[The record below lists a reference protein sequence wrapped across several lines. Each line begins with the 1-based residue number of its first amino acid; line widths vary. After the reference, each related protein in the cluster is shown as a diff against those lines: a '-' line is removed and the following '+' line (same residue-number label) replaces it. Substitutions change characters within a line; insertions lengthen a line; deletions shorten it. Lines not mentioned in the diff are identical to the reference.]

1 MAKNKGAPQNLIP
14 QSKRT
19 KEEQKRIATMGGI
32 KSGEVR
38 KEKKL
43 ISQIYADM
51 MAKTYNIP
59 YEDGAKKLTGEGL
72 LEETIKRVLAA
83 GGSPAVSM
91 VKEWRE
97 ATEGSKVAMTV
108 EDRTPF
114 MFVDPPKKV
123 EE

>member
-1 MAKNKGAPQNLIP
+1 MSKKGGNPQNLVPLTTETARIVGALGG
-14 QSKRT
+14 KRT
-19 KEEQKRIATMGGI
+19 
-32 KSGEVR
+32 GEVKR
-38 KEKKL
+38 EKKL

-51 MAKTYNIP
+51 MAKQYKIP
-59 YEDGAKKLTGEGL
+59 YEDGEQTLTGEGL

>member
-1 MAKNKGAPQNLIP
+1 MAKNKGKPENLKPFNTLPVDKQREI
-14 QSKRT
+14 QVK
-19 KEEQKRIATMGGI
+19 GGK
-32 KSGEVR
+32 KSVEVR

-97 ATEGSKVAMTV
+97 ATEGNKVALSG
-108 EDRTPF
+108 EDGNPLSIQVN
-114 MFVDPPKKV
+114 FVKPK
-123 EE
+123 

>member
-1 MAKNKGAPQNLIP
+1 MAKNKGKPENLDP
-14 QSKRT
+14 CKDT
-19 KEEQKRIATMGGI
+19 ATAKARGKQGGI
-32 KSGEVR
+32 ASGIAK

-97 ATEGSKVAMTV
+97 ATEGNKVAMTV